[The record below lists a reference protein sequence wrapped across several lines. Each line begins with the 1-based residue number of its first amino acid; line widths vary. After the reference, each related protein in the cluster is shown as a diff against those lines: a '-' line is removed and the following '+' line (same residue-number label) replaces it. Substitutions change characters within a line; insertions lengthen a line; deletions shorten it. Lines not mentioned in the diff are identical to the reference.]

1 MLRKSLD
8 YQKMDAQMSC
18 IRKSYREFDDIPQL
32 YIEISDE
39 LNTKLQFIFNEFQGL
54 DITEIEVLELAIK
67 SGIDK
72 CCFYTNDLI
81 GFSTFLHQ
89 EILKD
94 CEDNKDQLIIFG
106 KKGG

>member
-54 DITEIEVLELAIK
+54 D
-67 SGIDK
+67 
-72 CCFYTNDLI
+72 FYTNDLI